1 MYYGH
6 KNASIW
12 YPADALDE
20 VIKIGTST
28 TLECLGKFAEG
39 VIECFGPDYLRP
51 PTTEELEKILEEN
64 ESRGFP
70 GMIGSIDCMH
80 WTWKNCP
87 TAWRGMF
94 TRGDKGVPTMI
105 LEAVASRNLRI
116 WHFFF
121 GTAGSNNDINVL
133 NRSPLFIDVLKGI
146 APRVHFTVNGKQYD
160 TGYYL
165 ADRIYPEWAV
175 FVKTIPGPQ
184 TQKDK
189 LYAKEQES
197 VRKDVECAFGVLQS
211 RFNIVQRPARLWK
224 RDDGVN
230 IMQACVILHNMIVE
244 DEKELVRVPLDLNEN
259 PNASIALPPEVG
271 TSAAP
276 NPVFA
281 DVLRRN
287 SAIRARSTHV
297 KLREDL
303 VEHIWQRKENKEN

>member
-1 MYYGH
+1 M
-6 KNASIW
+6 
-12 YPADALDE
+12 
-20 VIKIGTST
+20 
-28 TLECLGKFAEG
+28 
-39 VIECFGPDYLRP
+39 
-51 PTTEELEKILEEN
+51 
-64 ESRGFP
+64 
-70 GMIGSIDCMH
+70 
-80 WTWKNCP
+80 
-87 TAWRGMF
+87 
-94 TRGDKGVPTMI
+94 
-105 LEAVASRNLRI
+105 
-116 WHFFF
+116 
-121 GTAGSNNDINVL
+121 
-133 NRSPLFIDVLKGI
+133 
-146 APRVHFTVNGKQYD
+146 
-160 TGYYL
+160 
-165 ADRIYPEWAV
+165 
-175 FVKTIPGPQ
+175 KTIPGPQ

-197 VRKDVECAFGVLQS
+197 ARKDVECAFGVLQS
-211 RFNIVQRPARLWK
+211 RFAIDQRPARIWK
-224 RDDGVN
+224 KDDIVN